1 MHIRSVLTASIL
13 WTVTSSALAQGINP
27 NPNGSQLTV
36 NTTGKAGG
44 YQFWTIISDIMA
56 YLTGAIGAVA
66 ITMFV
71 VGALLVTLSGIKED
85 WRQKGKDFMIGS
97 VMSLAVVLGAYAL
110 LRMVQYFLTT

>member
-1 MHIRSVLTASIL
+1 MVHSPV
-13 WTVTSSALAQGINP
+13 LAQGVNP
-27 NPNGSQLTV
+27 GGGAKTLQV
-36 NTTGKAGG
+36 NTTGNT
-44 YQFWTIISDIMA
+44 YQFWTIIESVMD

-85 WRQKGKDFMIGS
+85 WRQKGKDFMIGA

-110 LRMVQYFLTT
+110 LRMLEYFLTT

>member
-1 MHIRSVLTASIL
+1 MTTAA
-13 WTVTSSALAQGINP
+13 WAQQVAPG
-27 NPNGSQLTV
+27 GGAKTLTV
-36 NTTGKAGG
+36 NTIGRSF
-44 YQFWTIISDIMA
+44 QFWTVIGSIMS

-97 VMSLAVVLGAYAL
+97 IISLAVVLGAYAL
-110 LRMVQYFLTT
+110 LRMLEYFLTT